1 MRTDELGNPIGR
13 RHPSHQVTSDVV
25 RISPGPR
32 AGAPLGFRTRLAVG
46 LVLAVAGL
54 VLSAGAIVLA
64 VVARHL
70 S

>member
-13 RHPSHQVTSDVV
+13 QHPSHQVTMDVI
-25 RISPGPR
+25 RISSGPQ
-32 AGAPLGFRTRLAVG
+32 ASPPLGLRTRLAVG
-46 LVLAVAGL
+46 LAFAVAGL